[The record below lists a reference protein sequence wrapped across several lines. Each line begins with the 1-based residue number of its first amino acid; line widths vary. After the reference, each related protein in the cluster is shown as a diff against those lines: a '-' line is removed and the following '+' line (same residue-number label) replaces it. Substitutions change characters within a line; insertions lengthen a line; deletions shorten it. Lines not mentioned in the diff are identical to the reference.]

1 MTVVWRKT
9 VLFLFINRCKN
20 MKKYVNARE
29 VLPESLI
36 KEIQKYVKG
45 QHIYIPQTER
55 QTWGASTGIRK
66 ELEQRNEEI
75 VRRYESGVSIAQLAQ
90 LFNLSEDRVRGIIYD
105 RKL

>member
-1 MTVVWRKT
+1 
-9 VLFLFINRCKN
+9 

-36 KEIQKYVKG
+36 KEIQKYIKG

-55 QTWGASTGIRK
+55 QTWGESTGIRK

-75 VRRYESGVSIAQLAQ
+75 VRRFESGISIQQLSK
-90 LFNLSEDRVRGIIYD
+90 LFNLSEDRIRGIVYE
-105 RKL
+105 RQT